1 MSNMSIA
8 LKYYSPEAL
17 EEFAEE
23 TNTHLG
29 AITSYIAYT
38 GKWDKDDY
46 DEAFCGR
53 MDRDELADY
62 LVTAFVDAHNISET
76 VVGYLDDDK
85 IVRDALLE
93 GFYYDDDE
101 AEVLFYVV

>member
-62 LVTAFVDAHNISET
+62 LVTAFVDAHNISESARSRT
-76 VVGYLDDDK
+76 VFRQRK
-85 IVRDALLE
+85 TAPLLHHRSSRTLL
-93 GFYYDDDE
+93 
-101 AEVLFYVV
+101 AARP